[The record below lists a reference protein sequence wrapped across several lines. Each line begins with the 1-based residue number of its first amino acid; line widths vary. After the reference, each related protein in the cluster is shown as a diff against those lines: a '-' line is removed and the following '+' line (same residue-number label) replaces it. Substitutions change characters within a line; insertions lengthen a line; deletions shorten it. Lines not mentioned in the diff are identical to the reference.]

1 MKKTIK
7 VVFCVMLCT
16 TLLFGCG
23 NNNTSNFEQK
33 TLETDDA
40 MTFSTIE
47 WPDTDI
53 AKLLPVPKTL
63 NGNINWSKDY
73 GFVIYISGVSKEDYT
88 DYNSQCMN
96 AGFNIEQRDGDGFYW
111 ADNAQ
116 GYHVHTTLDGD
127 VMFIRID
134 EPEDGP
140 NLPVEESTE
149 EVREEVESVSEEP
162 IVEEPT
168 TVIEEKVEEN
178 LTDTILTIDNDE
190 KFAEIMQSTDY
201 GRISLYVFNNEG
213 KTIEFDGNISGVEK
227 HKDYDTR
234 YDVWIYTGDYSETD
248 VYGPSF
254 QIYDKNPFNMGFD
267 DFYLPTYMVFGQ
279 NIHVVAKLV
288 SFNSDTGFVI
298 IDPISITER

>member
-53 AKLLPVPKTL
+53 ARLLPVPKTL
-63 NGNINWSKDY
+63 NGNITWSKDY
-73 GFVIYISGVSKEDYT
+73 GFVIYISGISKEDYT

-96 AGFNIEQRDGDGFYW
+96 AGFNIEQRDGEDFYW

-140 NLPVEESTE
+140 NLPAEESAE
-149 EVREEVESVSEEP
+149 EVQEEAESVTEEP
-162 IVEEPT
+162 IVEEAP

-178 LTDTILTIDNDE
+178 LTYDNCQDFANMIDNHDE
-190 KFAEIMQSTDY
+190 GFSFELAHEKE
-201 GRISLYVFNNEG
+201 
-213 KTIEFDGNISGVEK
+213 TIEFDGCIVKVEQHIDHNSGKMYKTRFDFWINYGDFISLDDVHDPFFMIQNTAFYGLNLIGDIPDSVEA
-227 HKDYDTR
+227 
-234 YDVWIYTGDYSETD
+234 G
-248 VYGPSF
+248 
-254 QIYDKNPFNMGFD
+254 M
-267 DFYLPTYMVFGQ
+267 
-279 NIHVVAKLV
+279 NIHVVATV
-288 SFNSDTGFVI
+288 SNYSNGFVI
-298 IDPISITER
+298 ISPKSIEIR